1 MSFLIVGHSVVDKI
15 IDKSKISI
23 KPGGI
28 IYSVISILSQ
38 LEEKDELFLCSAID
52 ESSEPLFK
60 EIYDQVEKKY
70 LQYVDSIPEVE
81 LIIEE
86 TGERKEKYST
96 IINNLT
102 LPTEGLNQFD
112 GILINMITGF
122 DISLTQLQQLR
133 KNFSG
138 LIYFDVHTLSRGV
151 EKGLERNFRLI
162 ESFNRWSEC
171 IDILQTN
178 ERELLT
184 LSEKTNEIE
193 IIEELFST
201 GIIQIIVTRAEK
213 GATVYL
219 NENDVIKKY
228 HEDAIK
234 VKLVNKVGCGDVFGA
249 VYFYNIIKNKNVTL
263 TLKYANLCA
272 GISTTYS
279 DTEDYLNLKKDADE
293 QLGKK

>member
-1 MSFLIVGHSVVDKI
+1 MNFLIIGHSVVDKI
-15 IDKSKISI
+15 IDKSKLSI

-28 IYSVISILSQ
+28 FYSVISILSL
-38 LEEKDELFLCSAID
+38 LEEKDKIFLCSAID

-86 TGERKEKYST
+86 TGERKEKYSR
-96 IINNLT
+96 IMENLI
-102 LPTEGLNQFD
+102 LPADDLNQFD
-112 GILINMITGF
+112 GILINMITGY
-122 DISLTQLQQLR
+122 DISSTQLQQIR

-138 LIYFDVHTLSRGV
+138 LIYFDVHTFSRGV
-151 EKGLERNFRLI
+151 DKDLKRNFRLI
-162 ESFNRWSEC
+162 DDFSKWAEC

-178 ERELLT
+178 ERELIT
-184 LSEKTNEIE
+184 LSKKTTEID
-193 IIEELFST
+193 IIEELCMS
-201 GIIQIIVTRAEK
+201 GIKQIIITRAEK

-219 NENDVIKKY
+219 KENDTIKKY
-228 HEDAIK
+228 HKDAAK
-234 VKLVNKVGCGDVFGA
+234 VKLVNNIGCGDVFGA
-249 VYFYNIIKNKNVTL
+249 VYFYNFIKNKSVTL

-279 DTEDYLNLKKDADE
+279 NSKDYLNLKEDANK
-293 QLGKK
+293 QPG